1 MRAVVQRVTS
11 SSVSVDG
18 QVVGKIGKGL
28 NVLLGV
34 HEDDTEKDIAYLAE
48 KLVNLRIFDDADGV
62 MNLSLKDTAGE
73 MLVISQFTLLGNAKK
88 GRRPS
93 YAHAARP
100 EKANDYYQRFIKAV
114 QAMGIA
120 VASGK
125 FQTEMSVQI
134 ANHGPVTI
142 LVDSHKLF

>member
-1 MRAVVQRVTS
+1 MRAVVQRVTA
-11 SSVSVDG
+11 SSVSVEG
-18 QVVGKIGKGL
+18 QIVGQIGNGL

-34 HEDDTEKDIAYLAE
+34 HEDDSEKDIAYMAE
-48 KLVNLRIFDDADGV
+48 KIVNLRIFDDADGV

-100 EKANDYYQRFIKAV
+100 DKANDYYQRFIAAV
-114 QAMGIA
+114 KNMGIT

-134 ANHGPVTI
+134 NNHGPVTI
-142 LVDSHKLF
+142 LIDSHKQF

>member
-1 MRAVVQRVTS
+1 MRAVVQRVS
-11 SSVSVDG
+11 ASAVRVDG
-18 QVVGKIGKGL
+18 EVVGQIGKGL

-48 KLVNLRIFDDADGV
+48 KIVNLRVFDDADGV
-62 MNLSLKDTAGE
+62 MNLSLKDIAGE
-73 MLVISQFTLLGNAKK
+73 MLVVSQFTLLGNAKK

-100 EKANDYYQRFIKAV
+100 EKANDYYERFIKVV
-114 QAMGIA
+114 QAMGVT

-125 FQTEMSVQI
+125 FQTEMAVEI
-134 ANHGPVTI
+134 NNHGPVTI
-142 LVDSHKLF
+142 LIDSHKVF